1 MTILLFLLMLAA
13 ITLFITKARN
23 PSAYWMGFV
32 LVGWFLSM
40 AGLILF
46 IAKYGGFYYK
56 VNIVLFFHDSV
67 RNFLLHLPISI
78 EGISRMITVGRS
90 VFIFSLIGLS
100 VSLLYYRPFIKL
112 WKIYALNAIFPLAN
126 IVFYDPIIYKWALG
140 AMDREVTYFAGW
152 LTRGW
157 LVVSALIS
165 LYLMVKKY
173 RKVTIPWVKK
183 QSKYILLGVFSLVL
197 FYFYLGFLGP
207 LQVFDVRTYY
217 VLYSDFSN
225 FNPPLTLFGWYSSIG
240 LTGILSLVSI
250 LSIWRY
256 TEVEKTMG
264 KSDLQLER
272 KLNTANMGARV
283 FTHAIKNQLLMIQLL
298 VQQAKRQAAAESKSG
313 TLEAENTLAKAEG
326 IVSHTLDRLDQL
338 YNSFKTS
345 HLQLRPVSVQAL
357 MQMTLER
364 LSLVPEHL
372 WLECE
377 LPDRKTMVLVDANH
391 MSEALYNVIIN
402 AVEAVKEQK
411 DGWVKISAYV
421 EEKWVLF
428 QIIDNGP
435 GIPEELQE
443 TIFDPFYTNKN
454 TTKNWGVGLSY
465 AKHVAMGHYG
475 RIHVDS
481 KPGEG
486 SAFQIIIPLYELKAE
501 GKEEGRKL

>member
-13 ITLFITKARN
+13 ITLFIAKARN

-67 RNFLLHLPISI
+67 RNFLLQLPISI
-78 EGISRMITVGRS
+78 EWISRMITVGRS

-100 VSLLYYRPFIKL
+100 VSLLYYRPLKKL
-112 WKIYALNAIFPLAN
+112 WKIYALNAILPLAN
-126 IVFYDPIIYKWALG
+126 ILVYDPIIYKWALG
-140 AMDREVTYFAGW
+140 MIDRNVTYVVGW

-157 LVVSALIS
+157 LVASALIA
-165 LYLMVKKY
+165 LLLMIKKY

-183 QSKYILLGVFSLVL
+183 QSKYILLGVLSLML

-225 FNPPLTLFGWYSSIG
+225 FNPPLTLFGWYASIS
-240 LTGILSLVSI
+240 LTGVLSLISI

-256 TEVEKTMG
+256 TEIEKTMG

-283 FTHAIKNQLLMIQLL
+283 FTHAIKNQLIMIQLL
-298 VQQAKRQAAAESKSG
+298 IGQATSEEGARNAGQS
-313 TLEAENTLAKAEG
+313 LAKAED
-326 IVSHTLDRLDQL
+326 IVNHTLERLDKL
-338 YNSFKTS
+338 YNSFKS
-345 HLQLRPVSVQAL
+345 SQLQLRPVS
-357 MQMTLER
+357 MQTLLRLTLER
-364 LSLVPEHL
+364 LPLVPEHL
-372 WLECE
+372 TLTCDPPEKE
-377 LPDRKTMVLVDANH
+377 SLLLADVGHL
-391 MSEALYNVIIN
+391 SEALYNVIVN
-402 AVEAVKEQK
+402 AVEAVGDREDGAVRITAYEEEQ
-411 DGWVKISAYV
+411 
-421 EEKWVLF
+421 WVLI
-428 QIIDNGP
+428 QIVDNGP
-435 GIPEELQE
+435 GIPAELME

-454 TTKNWGVGLSY
+454 TTRNWGIGLSY
-465 AKHVAMGHYG
+465 ARHVVLGHYG
-475 RIHVDS
+475 RIHVE
-481 KPGEG
+481 KRAEG
-486 SAFQIIIPLYELKAE
+486 SAFKIIIPLYQLKS
-501 GKEEGRKL
+501 